1 MIRVAGLDYCV
12 RLSTNTNDF
21 SSGDLNGEVDYN
33 ECCITIRSDLNL
45 KKQQQTF
52 IHELTHI
59 IVEGEESKTDQENEQ
74 FVTRVSN
81 ILWGILADN
90 QMLADKWWD
99 NVVDERPAWMGVQ
112 SVGST
117 RGRPRTA
124 NSNKKRKR

>member
-1 MIRVAGLDYCV
+1 LIRVAGLDYCV
-12 RLSTNTNDF
+12 RLSTNANDF

-33 ECCITIRSDLNL
+33 DCCITIRSDLNL

-59 IVEGEESKTDQENEQ
+59 IVEGEESKTESENEQ

-90 QMLADKWWD
+90 QMLSDKWWESI
-99 NVVDERPAWMGVQ
+99 VDEHPAWLSLQ
-112 SVGST
+112 PATST
-117 RGRPRTA
+117 RGRPRRVNT
-124 NSNKKRKR
+124 KKRKR